1 MNKNYLEKLEF
12 DKILNILS
20 SFCVT
25 NLGKNMALELLPSNN
40 VDVAKKSL
48 LETSQALNLIYRISE
63 PNFIEIA
70 DISLEL
76 KALKSNSSLSI
87 KSLLNLTDIFKLS
100 NELKNYFD
108 KDFIDISSY
117 QILSDIFS
125 MLYSNQS
132 IIESINYCIVDEFTI
147 DDRASK
153 NLQLIRKQKRKIE
166 QDIRSKLNQ
175 MIHSSSY
182 SKYVQENI
190 VTIRNDRFVIP
201 IKEEYRSKIKGFVHD
216 VSNVGSTLFIEPIS
230 VFNLNN
236 ELNELK
242 ATEEIEIEKILHE
255 LSSLFYPYIEELE
268 QDVNLIGTLD
278 FIFAKAKYAKSIN
291 AITPIINTNKE
302 INLKNAR
309 HPLIDKN
316 KVVPISVNLGKDFSV
331 LLITG
336 PNTGGKTVSLKT
348 VRTFKPYGL

>member
-40 VDVAKKSL
+40 VDVVKKSL

-132 IIESINYCIVDEFTI
+132 IIERINYCIVDEFTI

>member
-40 VDVAKKSL
+40 VDVVKKSL

-76 KALKSNSSLSI
+76 KALESNSSLSI
-87 KSLLNLTDIFKLS
+87 KSLLNLTNIFKLS

-132 IIESINYCIVDEFTI
+132 IIERINYCIVDEFTI

>member
-40 VDVAKKSL
+40 VDVVKKSL

-76 KALKSNSSLSI
+76 KALQSNSSLSI
-87 KSLLNLTDIFKLS
+87 KSLLNLTNIFKLS

-132 IIESINYCIVDEFTI
+132 IIERINYCIVDEFTI

-291 AITPIINTNKE
+291 AITPIINSNKE

>member
-40 VDVAKKSL
+40 VDVVKKSL

-87 KSLLNLTDIFKLS
+87 KSLLNLTNIFKLS

-132 IIESINYCIVDEFTI
+132 IIERINYCIVDEFTI

-291 AITPIINTNKE
+291 AITPIINSNKE

>member
-40 VDVAKKSL
+40 VDVVKKSL

-76 KALKSNSSLSI
+76 KALESNSSLSI
-87 KSLLNLTDIFKLS
+87 KSLLNLTNIFKLS

-132 IIESINYCIVDEFTI
+132 IIERINYCIVDEFTI

-201 IKEEYRSKIKGFVHD
+201 IKEEYRTKIKGFVHD

>member
-40 VDVAKKSL
+40 VDVVKKSL

-87 KSLLNLTDIFKLS
+87 KSLLNLTNIFKLS

-291 AITPIINTNKE
+291 AITPIINSNKE

>member
-40 VDVAKKSL
+40 VDVVKKSL

-63 PNFIEIA
+63 PNFIEVA

-87 KSLLNLTDIFKLS
+87 KSLLNLTNIFKLS

-132 IIESINYCIVDEFTI
+132 IIERINYCIVDEFTI

>member
-40 VDVAKKSL
+40 VDVVKKSL

-87 KSLLNLTDIFKLS
+87 KSLLNLTNIFKLS

-132 IIESINYCIVDEFTI
+132 IIERINYCIVDEFTI

>member
-40 VDVAKKSL
+40 VDVVKKSL

-76 KALKSNSSLSI
+76 KALESNSSLSI
-87 KSLLNLTDIFKLS
+87 KSLLNLTNIFKLS

-132 IIESINYCIVDEFTI
+132 IIERINYCIVDEFTI

-291 AITPIINTNKE
+291 AITPIINSNKE

>member
-40 VDVAKKSL
+40 IDVVKKSL

-132 IIESINYCIVDEFTI
+132 IIERINYCIVDEFTI

-255 LSSLFYPYIEELE
+255 LSSLFYPYTEELE

>member
-40 VDVAKKSL
+40 IDVVKKSL

-132 IIESINYCIVDEFTI
+132 IIERINYCIVDEFTI

>member
-40 VDVAKKSL
+40 VDVVKKSL

-87 KSLLNLTDIFKLS
+87 KSLLNLTNIFKLS

-132 IIESINYCIVDEFTI
+132 IIERINYCIVDEFTI

-255 LSSLFYPYIEELE
+255 LSSLFYP
-268 QDVNLIGTLD
+268 
-278 FIFAKAKYAKSIN
+278 
-291 AITPIINTNKE
+291 
-302 INLKNAR
+302 
-309 HPLIDKN
+309 
-316 KVVPISVNLGKDFSV
+316 
-331 LLITG
+331 
-336 PNTGGKTVSLKT
+336 
-348 VRTFKPYGL
+348 

>member
-1 MNKNYLEKLEF
+1 MFKNYLEKLEF

-40 VDVAKKSL
+40 IDVVKKSL

-132 IIESINYCIVDEFTI
+132 IIERINYCIVDEFTI